1 MRRHVIAL
9 LVAATLLAAAPLAQ
23 SPSLP
28 TPEAAFGHR
37 MGADRE
43 LADWPSLQRY
53 FETIAA
59 ASDRVEL
66 VDAGPTTEG
75 RRLIAAIVTSPDN
88 IKRREEIRANALR
101 LADPRTLDEAGAP
114 PLPPRPP

>member
-1 MRRHVIAL
+1 MRPMRPAAL
-9 LVAATLLAAAPLAQ
+9 LFVAILSVNAGAQAPAGIQ
-23 SPSLP
+23 
-28 TPEAAFGHR
+28 TPEAAFGFR

-75 RRLIAAIVTSPDN
+75 R
-88 IKRREEIRANALR
+88 
-101 LADPRTLDEAGAP
+101 
-114 PLPPRPP
+114 

>member
-1 MRRHVIAL
+1 MRADARALL
-9 LVAATLLAAAPLAQ
+9 LVALAVSVSAGAQAPAGIQ
-23 SPSLP
+23 
-28 TPEAAFGHR
+28 TPEAAFGFR

-43 LADWPSLQRY
+43 LADWPALQRY

-75 RRLIAAIVTSPDN
+75 RQADRRGRLVA
-88 IKRREEIRANALR
+88 
-101 LADPRTLDEAGAP
+101 
-114 PLPPRPP
+114 